1 MSPMEKTGQSANNT
15 LRLDKFLCLCGVE
28 SRSKARKLIQSGKV
42 RVNNQIVKDPGFKI
56 NPFVDQV
63 FLRNK
68 KLRPQQNFYYKFFKP
83 VGYVTSLKDPKHRV
97 ITELF
102 PEDLPG
108 RSEIFPVGRLDM
120 DAEGLLILTN
130 DGLLAH
136 RILHPKWKLPKTYEL
151 IIKNPLTL
159 EQKQLIESGIELSDG
174 KTLPCKITCLN
185 SNYTELRIEV
195 FEGRYHL
202 LKRMF
207 KAVGNQTLHIKRIA
221 IGCVELGDLKPGEIK
236 PLSEKEIFSLK
247 KALKLL

>member
-1 MSPMEKTGQSANNT
+1 MYPMVKTGQNVSKI
-15 LRLDKFLCLCGVE
+15 RLDKFLCLCGIE
-28 SRSKARKLIQSGKV
+28 SRSKSRRLIQSGKV
-42 RVNNQIVKDPGFKI
+42 KVNDKIVKDPGFRV
-56 NPFVDQV
+56 NPIVEQV
-63 FLRNK
+63 FLYGK
-68 KLRPQQNFYYKFFKP
+68 KLCLQKNFYYKFFKP

-97 ITELF
+97 ITEFF

-108 RSEIFPVGRLDM
+108 RNEIFPVGRLDL

-136 RILHPKWKLPKTYEL
+136 RILHPKWKLPKVYEL
-151 IIKNPLTL
+151 IIKYPLTL
-159 EQKQLIESGIELSDG
+159 EQKQLIENGVELSDG

-185 SNYTELRIEV
+185 PNCTELRIEV

-202 LKRMF
+202 LKRLF
-207 KAVGNQTLHIKRIA
+207 KKVGNQTLHIKRIA

-236 PLSEKEIFSLK
+236 PLSEDEVLSLK